1 MTSQASITYA
11 GVSYLDRTRALE
23 TGEVQPGDTELRYLP
38 FTDVAELFR
47 RMAQDVEFDAA
58 EMSLSTYVMM
68 RSRGDDRLVGIPVFP
83 SRAFRHS
90 QIYLHTGSGIERP
103 EDLRGRDVGVPE
115 YQMTAALWI
124 RGILADE
131 YGVGQ
136 EQIAWKTGGL
146 WSPDFHERLRHDPP
160 PGVTIDRIPGDRTL
174 EQELEDGG
182 IDALVTAHAPK
193 PFREGSPSVTRL
205 FPDYREVEQRYW
217 QKTRL
222 FPIMHL
228 VVLRRD
234 VYEANPELALQLL
247 DAFHESK
254 RRARARLRDFDTPA
268 VAHPWIGAEVDELD
282 AFFGG
287 DPFAYGVEA
296 NRNVVETVVRY
307 SVSQGLAERQ
317 VSVDELFAPETHA
330 WDRRAE
336 AEPAT

>member
-11 GVSYLDRTRALE
+11 GVSSLDRTRALK
-23 TGEVQPGDTELRYLP
+23 TGEWQPGDTELRYLP

-90 QIYLHTGSGIERP
+90 QIYLHAGSGIERP

-174 EQELEDGG
+174 EQELRTV
-182 IDALVTAHAPK
+182 ASTRSSPRT
-193 PFREGSPSVTRL
+193 PRSPSVRARRASHDSSRITARSSRRTAQSAAL
-205 FPDYREVEQRYW
+205 PD
-217 QKTRL
+217 
-222 FPIMHL
+222 HAS
-228 VVLRRD
+228 RRPAARC
-234 VYEANPELALQLL
+234 VRGEP
-247 DAFHESK
+247 
-254 RRARARLRDFDTPA
+254 RARAPTARRVPRVQA
-268 VAHPWIGAEVDELD
+268 AGSCA
-282 AFFGG
+282 
-287 DPFAYGVEA
+287 
-296 NRNVVETVVRY
+296 
-307 SVSQGLAERQ
+307 
-317 VSVDELFAPETHA
+317 APRFRHA
-330 WDRRAE
+330 RRRAPLDRCRGWSRLPTRSS
-336 AEPAT
+336 AVIRSRTASRRTAASSRPSSATRSHRGWPSVR